1 MSKVP
6 QLKPTKE
13 VDDFNLE
20 DLDTLLSQLTEEEI
34 DELNGDFDPDVRI
47 LFKTSGFTLG
57 F

>member
-34 DELNGDFDPDVRI
+34 DELNGDFDPDVRV
-47 LFKTSGFTLG
+47 FF
-57 F
+57 

>member
-47 LFKTSGFTLG
+47 FL
-57 F
+57 

>member
-47 LFKTSGFTLG
+47 FS
-57 F
+57 

>member
-34 DELNGDFDPDVRI
+34 DELNGDFDPDVR
-47 LFKTSGFTLG
+47 LFL
-57 F
+57 